1 MRERSAPPRHVTER
15 HELRER
21 RFARIRAEVYLE
33 ARQVVHEHRR
43 SVRERFEK
51 QGLEVINLD
60 PAAFAELIKFELEV
74 FAKLAKDM
82 NLKM

>member
-1 MRERSAPPRHVTER
+1 M
-15 HELRER
+15 LKG
-21 RFARIRAEVYLE
+21 FRA
-33 ARQVVHEHRR
+33 
-43 SVRERFEK
+43 RFEK

-60 PAAFAELIKFELEV
+60 PTAFAELIKFELEV